1 MLTVFSHEGNTN
13 QNYSKILCHS
23 NQNIIETKE
32 TTDAGNGE
40 ARGGRGHGLTQEDL
54 QLEASVTHCKSRLMR
69 SHLKLSV
76 EIKLITPIKN

>member
-1 MLTVFSHEGNTN
+1 MKGTRIKTTVRFHVTPIGIS
-13 QNYSKILCHS
+13 SK
-23 NQNIIETKE
+23 
-32 TTDAGNGE
+32 DAGTGE